1 MLLVGNLVC
10 KYLEKQCYDEQ
21 FIEILYSISECLD
34 SYSASCFENFSVC
47 SFVVRRSKSIKMF
60 AITHKVTN

>member
-34 SYSASCFENFSVC
+34 NYSASCFENF
-47 SFVVRRSKSIKMF
+47 
-60 AITHKVTN
+60 